1 MSLFLLLDAISLC
14 FIEASL
20 FSIDKKASFLS
31 LLSNLVEA
39 ISSNGLVFSA
49 MNKLDQR
56 FFSISFWSL
65 LMNNHMINSRR
76 EI

>member
-1 MSLFLLLDAISLC
+1 MAMSSIVLSGKLS
-14 FIEASL
+14 ASS

-65 LMNNHMINSRR
+65 LVNNHMINSRK

>member
-1 MSLFLLLDAISLC
+1 MAMSLIVLSGKLS
-14 FIEASL
+14 ASS
-20 FSIDKKASFLS
+20 FSKDKKASFLS

-65 LMNNHMINSRR
+65 LVNNHMINSRK

>member
-1 MSLFLLLDAISLC
+1 MAMSLIVLSGKFS
-14 FIEASL
+14 ASS

-65 LMNNHMINSRR
+65 LVNNHMINSRK

>member
-1 MSLFLLLDAISLC
+1 MAMSLIVLSGKLS
-14 FIEASL
+14 ASS
-20 FSIDKKASFLS
+20 FSIDKKAIFLS

-65 LMNNHMINSRR
+65 LVNNHMINSRK

>member
-1 MSLFLLLDAISLC
+1 MAMSLIVLLGKFS
-14 FIEASL
+14 ASS
-20 FSIDKKASFLS
+20 FSKDKKASFLS

-65 LMNNHMINSRR
+65 LVNNHMINSRK

>member
-1 MSLFLLLDAISLC
+1 MAISSFALLGK
-14 FIEASL
+14 FSASL
-20 FSIDKKASFLS
+20 FSKGKDASFLL

-49 MNKLDQR
+49 MGKLDQR

-65 LMNNHMINSRR
+65 FVNNHMINSRR

>member
-1 MSLFLLLDAISLC
+1 MAMSLIVLSGKFS
-14 FIEASL
+14 ASL
-20 FSIDKKASFLS
+20 FSKDKKASFLS

-65 LMNNHMINSRR
+65 LVNNHMINSRK

>member
-1 MSLFLLLDAISLC
+1 MAMSLIVLSGKLS
-14 FIEASL
+14 ASS
-20 FSIDKKASFLS
+20 FSIDKKANFLS

-65 LMNNHMINSRR
+65 LVNNHMIDPRG

>member
-1 MSLFLLLDAISLC
+1 MAMSLIVLLGKFS
-14 FIEASL
+14 ASL
-20 FSIDKKASFLS
+20 FSKDKKASFLS

-65 LMNNHMINSRR
+65 LVNNHMINSRK

>member
-1 MSLFLLLDAISLC
+1 MAMSLIVLSGKLS
-14 FIEASL
+14 ASS
-20 FSIDKKASFLS
+20 FSIDKKANFLS

-65 LMNNHMINSRR
+65 LVNNHMINSRK

>member
-1 MSLFLLLDAISLC
+1 MAMSLIVLSGKFS
-14 FIEASL
+14 ASS
-20 FSIDKKASFLS
+20 FSKDEKASFLS

-65 LMNNHMINSRR
+65 LVNNHVINSRG

>member
-1 MSLFLLLDAISLC
+1 MAMSLIVLSGKLS
-14 FIEASL
+14 ASS
-20 FSIDKKASFLS
+20 FSTDKKASFLS

-65 LMNNHMINSRR
+65 LVNNHMINSRK

>member
-1 MSLFLLLDAISLC
+1 MAMSLIVLSGKLS
-14 FIEASL
+14 ASS
-20 FSIDKKASFLS
+20 FSIDKKSSFLS

-65 LMNNHMINSRR
+65 LVNNHMINSRK

>member
-1 MSLFLLLDAISLC
+1 MAMSLIVLSGKLS
-14 FIEASL
+14 ASS
-20 FSIDKKASFLS
+20 FSIDKNASFLS
-31 LLSNLVEA
+31 KLSNLVEA

-65 LMNNHMINSRR
+65 LVNNHMINSRK

>member
-1 MSLFLLLDAISLC
+1 MTISLFLLLAKFS
-14 FIEASL
+14 ASL

-65 LMNNHMINSRR
+65 LVNKHVINSRR

>member
-1 MSLFLLLDAISLC
+1 MAMSLIVLSGKFS
-14 FIEASL
+14 ASS
-20 FSIDKKASFLS
+20 FSKDKKASFLS

-49 MNKLDQR
+49 MNELDQR

-65 LMNNHMINSRR
+65 LVNNHMINSRK

>member
-1 MSLFLLLDAISLC
+1 MAMSLVVLSGKFS
-14 FIEASL
+14 ASL

-31 LLSNLVEA
+31 LLSNLVES
-39 ISSNGLVFSA
+39 ISSNGLVFGA

-65 LMNNHMINSRR
+65 LVNNHMINSRR

>member
-1 MSLFLLLDAISLC
+1 MSLFLLLAKFS
-14 FIEASL
+14 ASL
-20 FSIDKKASFLS
+20 FSTDKKASFLS

-65 LMNNHMINSRR
+65 LVNNHMIDSRG

>member
-1 MSLFLLLDAISLC
+1 MAMSSIVLLGKLP
-14 FIEASL
+14 ASL
-20 FSIDKKASFLS
+20 FSTNKKTSFLS

-49 MNKLDQR
+49 MNELDQR

-65 LMNNHMINSRR
+65 LVNNHMIDSRR